1 MSSIVNTVSSIWG
14 SSVLQQAVKM
24 PALSAADAL
33 CSPVFAACLQNM
45 QEQNRLHKVH
55 EENAK
60 ATRLRG
66 RTQCHLPNSTAS
78 ASASASAS
86 ADDSG
91 GESCEDVLAQI
102 SAAKGAADADC
113 QVSAQALLNCP
124 FTQGSLPADTALA
137 AGHSCA
143 PGSVISLWPGLTD
156 STGPGLNAADAGAGN
171 EPDLMCLKLLS
182 ALSSRAA
189 AAGPEQNML
198 SPLQTTQNSLTPY
211 LLYCL
216 IVLYKYRRPQQRSS
230 KACTSKRQKPR
241 DYVKE
246 KRKESDF
253 CWF

>member
-45 QEQNRLHKVH
+45 QEQNRLQKVH

-60 ATRLRG
+60 TTRLRG

-78 ASASASAS
+78 ASASA
-86 ADDSG
+86 DDSG
-91 GESCEDVLAQI
+91 GESCEGVLAQI
-102 SAAKGAADADC
+102 SAAKGAADADRP
-113 QVSAQALLNCP
+113 VSAQALLNCP
-124 FTQGSLPADTALA
+124 FTQGSLPADAALA
-137 AGHSCA
+137 AVHSCA
-143 PGSVISLWPGLTD
+143 PGSVISLWPGAAGGMEPSL
-156 STGPGLNAADAGAGN
+156 GAAADAGAVN
-171 EPDLMCLKLLS
+171 EPDLMCLKLLC
-182 ALSSRAA
+182 ALGSRAA
-189 AAGPEQNML
+189 AAGSEQKMQ
-198 SPLQTTQNSLTPY
+198 PLLQKAQNSLTPY

-216 IVLYKYRRPQQRSS
+216 IVLYKYRCPQRRSS
-230 KACTSKRQKPR
+230 KSRTGERQKPR